1 MFFSVRVYLVIVRI
15 YFKRINKNIGIDIS
29 WYMGVNCDFF
39 ELIKKIK

>member
-15 YFKRINKNIGIDIS
+15 YFKRINKYIGIDIL